1 MHVKKLGDFLNSSD
15 GIGALMPQAA
25 ALLTVRKALCGAL
38 PDHLLRSVAIANY
51 RQGKVVFLAASNAV
65 AARLRLLEPR
75 MLEVLSGC
83 GVNVTGMTVEV
94 QPARQPAAE
103 PPARTGRRLPAPAA
117 RALARASGR
126 LRDGELRRI
135 VQDLAAKGE

>member
-15 GIGALMPQAA
+15 GIGPLMPQAA

-51 RQGKVVFLAASNAV
+51 RQGKVVLLAASNAV
-65 AARLRLLEPR
+65 AARVRLVEPR
-75 MLEVLSGC
+75 MLEILSGC

-94 QPARQPAAE
+94 QPGRLPVAA
-103 PPARTGRRLPAPAA
+103 PTARTARRLPAPAA
-117 RALARASGR
+117 RALARASGQ
-126 LRDGELRRI
+126 LREGTLRRI
-135 VQDLAAKGE
+135 VRNLAAKGR